1 MQPARLIPL
10 RDLSHFAD
18 ASQLDEMWGD
28 IRMDRKRHFGETDV
42 RHRFET
48 RRQLGGDVPYFER
61 LMAKYDVPGQVR
73 LKH

>member
-1 MQPARLIPL
+1 
-10 RDLSHFAD
+10 
-18 ASQLDEMWGD
+18 MWGD
-28 IRMDRKRHFGETDV
+28 IRMDRNRHFGETDV

-48 RRQLGGDVPYFER
+48 RRQLWGDVPYFER